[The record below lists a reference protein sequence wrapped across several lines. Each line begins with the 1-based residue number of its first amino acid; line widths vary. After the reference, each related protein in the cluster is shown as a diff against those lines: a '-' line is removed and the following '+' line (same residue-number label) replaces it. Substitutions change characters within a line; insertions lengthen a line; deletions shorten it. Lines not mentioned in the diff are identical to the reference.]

1 MDIRDYLKEELE
13 KEQALFDAYEKML
26 SNLPEGRLETVTS
39 KGKTYY
45 MTSESGERKY
55 IGKAEEKTV
64 RQLKLRRFLEESMRD
79 IAANVKRITG
89 LLEKFRP
96 VNPEAVIGR
105 LPKSYRA
112 DFFPDIPGFDFAR
125 SDDWDITD
133 YPKSRS
139 HPEQLKHTTL
149 KGDKVRSKSELNIA
163 NMLYTKGIPYHYEE
177 LVRLR
182 DCTVAA
188 DFKIAVRSEN
198 RFVLLEHIGMLGNED
213 YEKVF
218 VLKFIDYVK
227 SGYVPWRDVFFTFD
241 EGDGNLDTLF
251 LSKLMDKHFL

>member
-13 KEQALFDAYEKML
+13 RERALFDAYKKML
-26 SNLPEGRLETVTS
+26 PNLPEGRLETVTS

-45 MTSESGERKY
+45 MVSESGERKY
-55 IGKAEEKTV
+55 IGNAEEKTV

-79 IAANVKRITG
+79 IAANIKRITG

-133 YPKSRS
+133 YPKSRR

-163 NMLYTKGIPYHYEE
+163 NMLYMKGIPYHYEE
-177 LVRLR
+177 PVRL
-182 DCTVAA
+182 DGYTVAA

-198 RFVLLEHIGMLGNED
+198 RFVLLEHIGMLGDED
-213 YEKVF
+213 YEELF
-218 VLKFIDYVK
+218 VRKFIGYVRC
-227 SGYVPWRDVFFTFD
+227 GYVPWRDVFFTFD

-251 LSKLMDKHFL
+251 LSKLIDKHFL

>member
-1 MDIRDYLKEELE
+1 
-13 KEQALFDAYEKML
+13 
-26 SNLPEGRLETVTS
+26 
-39 KGKTYY
+39 
-45 MTSESGERKY
+45 
-55 IGKAEEKTV
+55 
-64 RQLKLRRFLEESMRD
+64 MRD
-79 IAANVKRITG
+79 ISLNVKRITG

-112 DFFPDIPGFDFAR
+112 DFFPDISLFDFAR

-241 EGDGNLDTLF
+241 SGDGKIDSHAIDALIEMYF
-251 LSKLMDKHFL
+251 R

>member
-13 KEQALFDAYEKML
+13 REQALFDAYRKML
-26 SNLPEGRLETVTS
+26 PNLPKGKLQTITS

-45 MTSESGERKY
+45 MTSEGGKRKY

-64 RQLKLRRFLEESMRD
+64 RQLKLRRFLEESIRD
-79 IAANVKRITG
+79 IDSNMKHITR
-89 LLEKFRP
+89 LLNHFRP
-96 VNPEAVIGR
+96 VNPDAVIER
-105 LPKSYRA
+105 LPKSYKS

-125 SDDWDITD
+125 ADDWGISG
-133 YPKSRS
+133 YHKSRN

-163 NMLYTKGIPYHYEE
+163 NMLYIKGIPYHYEE

-213 YEKVF
+213 YEKMF
-218 VLKFIDYVK
+218 ILKFMDYVK